1 MSGRVLNFSEFS
13 GRYNQE
19 PNELDADYFA
29 QTSDNFADA
38 FDDETYDQ
46 PEIKPNRRIAGDYE
60 MTPDAPT
67 ADNFSQFASDDMN
80 APDETEGTEDPNA
93 APLEL
98 VVPDDE
104 EPVEDTEESEEE
116 PEEEDDEESEESE
129 EEEEEDDELEEGNPE
144 AGANPKKKKVEESFF
159 VKGFSQFVNENFN
172 IDDVADFLQSDGA
185 DLDTCPNCGEAY
197 EETEEGDIM
206 CGCSGTMS
214 CGCGSHEEHSMG
226 GNCRKY

>member
-60 MTPDAPT
+60 MTPDSPT

-80 APDETEGTEDPNA
+80 APDETQDTEDPNA

-104 EPVEDTEESEEE
+104 EPVEDTETPEET
-116 PEEEDDEESEESE
+116 PEEEDAEESEES
-129 EEEEEDDELEEGNPE
+129 EEEEDDELEEGNPE
-144 AGANPKKKKVEESFF
+144 AGANPKKKKVEEGVF

-172 IDDVADFLQSDGA
+172 IDDVADFLQSEGA
-185 DLDTCPNCGEAY
+185 DLDTCPNCGKAY
-197 EETEEGDIM
+197 EENEKGDIM
-206 CGCSGTMS
+206 CDCDSTRDCGCDSTTS
-214 CGCGSHEEHSMG
+214 CGCNM
-226 GNCRKY
+226 

>member
-13 GRYNQE
+13 DRYNQE

-80 APDETEGTEDPNA
+80 APDETEGTEDPNSA
-93 APLEL
+93 E
-98 VVPDDE
+98 VPAEVIIPDTE
-104 EPVEDTEESEEE
+104 EPVEDTEMPEETEEE
-116 PEEEDDEESEESE
+116 EETEESEET

-144 AGANPKKKKVEESFF
+144 AGANPKKKKVEENFF

-172 IDDVADFLQSDGA
+172 IDDVANFLKSDGA
-185 DLDTCPNCGEAY
+185 DLDTCPNCGEGY
-197 EETEEGDIM
+197 QETEEGDI
-206 CGCSGTMS
+206 S
-214 CGCGSHEEHSMG
+214 CGCESDRSCDCDPTTSCGCNM
-226 GNCRKY
+226 